1 MVHVAIT
8 SGEPMLAVFS
18 LFAISVFNLVQN
30 RVTDGGRRGFLLWA
44 VLAVLSS
51 LTLTGAFGDA
61 KDLIKITFLLPV
73 MVNGCFL
80 YLFGRTILPG
90 REPQIARFRRL
101 VGAEPSPAGEHYSK
115 WLTVCWVV
123 FFAVSL
129 VASILLA
136 LYADPATWSYVVN
149 LALPA
154 AAVMFFL
161 FEHLLRTRYLAHY
174 GTVPLLRTL
183 RIVLRPDAWSTL
195 DMTPRQI
202 DEN

>member
-1 MVHVAIT
+1 
-8 SGEPMLAVFS
+8 MLAVFC
-18 LFAISVFNLVQN
+18 LFAISVFNLVLN
-30 RVTDGGRRGFLLWA
+30 RLRDGGRRGFLLWA

-51 LTLTGAFGDA
+51 LALAGTFGSA
-61 KDLIKITFLLPV
+61 KDLIKITFLPPV
-73 MVNGCFL
+73 IINGCFL

-115 WLTVCWVV
+115 QLTVCWVV

-129 VASILLA
+129 GASILLP
-136 LYADPATWSYVVN
+136 LYADPVIWSYVVN
-149 LALPA
+149 LVLPA
-154 AAVMFFL
+154 VAAMFFL
-161 FEHLLRTRYLAHY
+161 SEHFLRTRYLAHY
-174 GTVPLLRTL
+174 GAVPLSRTL
-183 RIVLRPDAWSTL
+183 RIVLCRDAWSTR